1 MDKSSNGEKNEGK
14 NLNRKN
20 VDEPITAK
28 PPDGGWGWV
37 VVFSSLMCNILVDGI
52 GLAYGV
58 LLPKFAEYF
67 QTSKSKVSLVGS
79 LLIGMYLCA
88 GPIVSALVNKF
99 GCRPVTIAGSVVA
112 AVGFIAGSFSPN
124 LDILILTYGVI
135 GGFGFGM
142 VYLPSIV
149 SVGYYFDKKRPLATG
164 IAVCGSGI
172 GTFIFSPLLEYLSEV
187 YDWRNLLRIMAGIIL
202 NGAVCGM
209 LMRPIKS
216 KNNQNMLESSSDVS
230 SDSGIKVDKKRLDS
244 SSDATSDVTKFD
256 QKKPEIDSD
265 IDCDT
270 VSEHLSKEGIHLR
283 EVQPFIHVEQKQNVH
298 RINRRSSSLNDLSQ
312 FQRSNYTDK
321 RCAYRDRMKLV
332 RTHEII
338 YSGSML
344 YIPQFHSHPN
354 LVHTNSVYSIQS
366 SYSQRVTF
374 WDRCT
379 CLPDT
384 VLTILKEMLDFSLLL
399 NIPFLLLCIGNI
411 FACTGFFIP
420 FYFLVDRALILGTPN
435 TQAAFLLSI
444 IGITNTIGRL
454 LSGMVANLKNV
465 DALVVN
471 NIALLIAALTLFLQP
486 LCTVYPALVAFSVI
500 FGLSVAAF
508 ISLTSII
515 LCDLLGLNRL
525 ANAFG
530 LLTLARGIAG
540 IAGPPAA
547 GAVFQATGNYDAS
560 FYFGG
565 GMFFVGALLHLMLHL
580 PFIKRLNDAGKQETI
595 VKETYEEDEEC

>member
-1 MDKSSNGEKNEGK
+1 MDKISKGEKNEGT
-14 NLNRKN
+14 NLNRKK

-99 GCRPVTIAGSVVA
+99 GCRPVTIAGSIVA
-112 AVGFIAGSFSPN
+112 AVGFIVGSFSPN

-149 SVGYYFDKKRPLATG
+149 SVGYYFDKRRPLATG

-216 KNNQNMLESSSDVS
+216 TNNRNMLESSSDIS
-230 SDSGIKVDKKRLDS
+230 SDSGIKLDKKRLDS
-244 SSDATSDVTKFD
+244 SSDANSDVTKFD
-256 QKKPEIDSD
+256 EKKPEIETD
-265 IDCDT
+265 IYSDT
-270 VSEHLSKEGIHLR
+270 VNEEFSKEGIHIR
-283 EVQPFIHVEQKQNVH
+283 EVQPFIQVERNQNVH

-312 FQRSNYTDK
+312 FQRSEHI
-321 RCAYRDRMKLV
+321 AYRDRMKQV
-332 RTHEII
+332 KVHDII

-354 LVHTNSVYSIQS
+354 LLHAHSVYSIQS
-366 SYSQRVTF
+366 TYSQRVTF

-379 CLPDT
+379 CLPDS
-384 VLTILKEMLDFSLLL
+384 VLKIFKEMLDFSLLL

-420 FYFLVDRALILGTPN
+420 FYFLVDRALILGISN

-454 LSGMVANLKNV
+454 LSGMIANLKSV

-471 NIALLIAALTLFLQP
+471 NIALLIASVTLFLQP

-515 LCDLLGLNRL
+515 LCDLLGLHRL

-580 PFIKRLNDAGKQETI
+580 PFIKRRNDAGKPEAV

>member
-1 MDKSSNGEKNEGK
+1 MDKSLKGEKNEGT

-20 VDEPITAK
+20 VDEHNTAK

-99 GCRPVTIAGSVVA
+99 GCRLVTIAGSIVA
-112 AVGFIAGSFSPN
+112 AVGFIVGSFSPN

-209 LMRPIKS
+209 LMRPIKP

-244 SSDATSDVTKFD
+244 SSDANSDVTKFD
-256 QKKPEIDSD
+256 EKKPEIDSD

-270 VSEHLSKEGIHLR
+270 VNEQLSKEGIQLR
-283 EVQPFIHVEQKQNVH
+283 EVQPFIHVEQKTNVH
-298 RINRRSSSLNDLSQ
+298 RINRRSSSLNDISQ

-321 RCAYRDRMKLV
+321 RCAYRDRMKLG

-344 YIPQFHSHPN
+344 YIPQFQSHPN
-354 LVHTNSVYSIQS
+354 LVHTHSVYSIQS

-384 VLTILKEMLDFSLLL
+384 VLKIFKEMLDFSLLL

-454 LSGMVANLKNV
+454 LSGIIANLKNV

-500 FGLSVAAF
+500 FGLSVAAY

-515 LCDLLGLNRL
+515 LCDLLGLHRL

-580 PFIKRLNDAGKQETI
+580 PFIKRLNDNGKTETI
-595 VKETYEEDEEC
+595 VKETYEEVAEC